1 MEIWAL
7 PMKYHRICCVTQGL
21 CVPSPQNEN
30 YQAGHKAAGTELTDS
45 ASLAAGGGHDQLSV
59 EMWIAV
65 VCEF

>member
-30 YQAGHKAAGTELTDS
+30 YQLGTRLPER
-45 ASLAAGGGHDQLSV
+45 SLQTQPRLQLEVAMTNSR
-59 EMWIAV
+59 
-65 VCEF
+65 